1 MLTFISNLF
10 DDNKKN
16 LNTFQSIVDS
26 INALEPE
33 FTALTDAQL
42 AKKTT
47 EFKQRI
53 KEHLEDGKTEA
64 ETLDELLPE
73 AFATVRETS
82 RRVLGM
88 RHYDVQLLAGIALH
102 KGMITEQRTG
112 EGKTLTVTAPLY
124 LNALLG
130 KGAHLITVNDYLA
143 ELGAGWMG
151 PVYHFLGLSCS
162 VVVHDHSRMYNPEID
177 SEERGDERL
186 EHFAAIS
193 RREAYRAD
201 ITYGTNNE
209 FGFDYLRDN
218 MVQTEEQMV
227 QRFDTPHHYTIVDE
241 ADSIL
246 IDEARTPL
254 IISAPDTTPTKQYY
268 DYAKMVTSLTR
279 DVDYNIDEKARSVTL
294 TDLGV
299 KRIEQKLGVANLY
312 EESFDTI
319 HHIESALKAKTI
331 FKRDKC

>member
-1 MLTFISNLF
+1 MLKFFSNLF

-16 LNTFQSIVDS
+16 LSTFQSTVDA
-26 INALEPE
+26 INELEPE
-33 FTALTDAQL
+33 FTKLTDIQL
-42 AKKTT
+42 GKKTV
-47 EFKQRI
+47 EFKKRI
-53 KEHLEDGKTEA
+53 AEGTASGKTEA
-64 ETLDELLPE
+64 EMLEEILPE
-73 AFATVRETS
+73 AFATVREAA
-82 RRVLGM
+82 RRILGM
-88 RHYDVQLLAGIALH
+88 RHYDVQLIGGIALH
-102 KGMITEQRTG
+102 KGMITEQKTG

-151 PVYHFLGLSCS
+151 PVYHFLGLSS
-162 VVVHDHSRMYNPEID
+162 AVIIHDHSRLYNPEID

-186 EHFAAIS
+186 EHFEEITRRAA
-193 RREAYRAD
+193 YQAD

-218 MVQTEEQMV
+218 MVQQESQMV
-227 QRFDTPHHYTIVDE
+227 QRFDNAHHYTIVDE

-254 IISAPDTTPTKQYY
+254 IISAPDNTPTKQYY
-268 DYAKMVTSLTR
+268 DYAKMITSLSR
-279 DVDYNIDEKARSVTL
+279 DVDYNIDEKARAVTL

-299 KRIEQKLGVANLY
+299 KRIEQKLGVSNLY
-312 EESFDTI
+312 EESFDII
-319 HHIESALKAKTI
+319 HHIESAL
-331 FKRDKC
+331 